1 MSGGLIN
8 AAGRRLLFEA
18 LAGSQVMRCAG
29 PRRDVCLSIGSSLVI
44 ALICGVAPS
53 LAQTTV
59 PVVSVMPVPMSDA
72 SPSTEFNGRVE
83 AKNGVDI
90 RARVDG
96 FLEKRLFNEGQFV
109 NDGQHLFSI
118 ERTTLEI
125 ALAAA
130 QARLG
135 GAKATLQDTEG
146 RLERNQRLRQTDAV
160 AQATLEEVTAARDNA
175 RAAEQLAQTDVRQA
189 ELNLGY
195 TIIKAPIAG
204 RIGRANFSIGSL
216 IGPSSTALARV
227 VQTDPIRV
235 VFSVSDR
242 AILQLRAG
250 AMDQSPEELAKRFI
264 PTLRMPSGEDYAET
278 GVIEFVGNEFDPRT
292 GTLPVWAQFPN
303 TKSLLVPGQFLTVI
317 VRTANI
323 AKRPVV
329 PVNVVE
335 QDRDGRYVLLVDD
348 ADKVAIQR
356 IQVGNQIGQNWIVD
370 SGLKGG
376 ERLIVDGMTNA
387 RPGSVVRS
395 IPSSAWAG
403 EAAKTAPKP

>member
-1 MSGGLIN
+1 
-8 AAGRRLLFEA
+8 
-18 LAGSQVMRCAG
+18 
-29 PRRDVCLSIGSSLVI
+29 
-44 ALICGVAPS
+44 
-53 LAQTTV
+53 
-59 PVVSVMPVPMSDA
+59 MSDV

-135 GAKATLQDTEG
+135 GAKATLQDAEG

-250 AMDQSPEELAKRFI
+250 AIDQSPEELAKRFI

-335 QDRDGRYVLLVDD
+335 QDRDGRYVLVVDD